1 MEPNLVNAT
10 PDAALDEVVNL
21 VENVD
26 VNDFSLDLTLD
37 DDATKALIHR
47 SVVEN
52 NALKIFEM
60 GPWSPCGGFLLL
72 TMMPFHGKWAS
83 ADLNHVRIWVRV
95 LGVPY
100 RFYSNENIK
109 KLANRVGTFIT
120 ANKIRIN
127 GVTRNNFLRFQVN
140 LNFSNPL
147 LVGAGLDDEN
157 GNIPLYG
164 LWLKHVLRL
173 ENGFAVLAAE
183 DYKDR
188 IHMENESVSDAIP
201 YENSVSGTQAPMA
214 TVKLVG
220 CIFQGGDYSFSIV
233 DERRAHPSKVIPSLD
248 QEDQCPHPFRQIS
261 ISSVEKAHSTKAQL
275 EVDNSGGRGSFNLGG
290 SKSKA
295 NKKIFYG
302 ARKMT
307 RPRGIPIRPIFGSL
321 TDLEFTTSRFKRK
334 KLNQVFAKMSTN
346 SMIELKH
353 DSQIPKEKAPF
364 LERLNTVEEVVCPQH
379 FPTVERGETG
389 PNEGTPMVDECEF
402 QELARNYN
410 KKRKLDKPESL
421 LALEQDDGG
430 KPYHAPQ
437 YLMKALSWNCWGLG
451 QSCDVKALRGL
462 VWFGVFVYATP
473 SRGDC
478 KEFWENMALEDRCLK
493 PFRFLDAWTRD
504 PDCMEVVRINPT
516 IFEACNKELVRIPD
530 YEGIRKLVWSL
541 DAVAIVK
548 EFFKSGEFHRDL
560 NITFIVLIPKNMK
573 ASKCDDFR
581 PISLCNFAYKII
593 AKILANRLHPTLFG
607 IISPFQSAFVPNRWI
622 TENGILSHELIDS
635 FKKIRGGNGFVGLK
649 LDMSKAYDHLEW
661 NFVDKVLEAFGYG
674 IKFCALISKCI
685 MKFSL
690 DLFPARNL
698 LVASTSSGVM
708 LAALLLPTSYVAE
721 PFDLT
726 PPKRASMRNYSD
738 VSIRGSKAFVATLV
752 VDLEGVV
759 VATHM
764 NKFDISS
771 PLEAEAF
778 WFTNG
783 SGVLQEIGLE

>member
-37 DDATKALIHR
+37 DDAAKALIRR
-47 SVVEN
+47 SVVGKFFVKRKVSN
-52 NALKIFEM
+52 GRLRSIIIFEM

-83 ADLNHVRIWVRV
+83 ADLNHVRIRVRV
-95 LGVPY
+95 LGVPI

-127 GVTRNNFLRFQVN
+127 GVIRNNFLRFQVS

-275 EVDNSGGRGSFNLGG
+275 EVDNSGGRGSFTLGG

-307 RPRGIPIRPIFGSL
+307 RPRGIPIRRIFGSL

-334 KLNQVFAKMSTN
+334 KLNRNNTN

-421 LALEQDDGG
+421 LALEQDDG
-430 KPYHAPQ
+430 
-437 YLMKALSWNCWGLG
+437 LM
-451 QSCDVKALRGL
+451 D
-462 VWFGVFVYATP
+462 
-473 SRGDC
+473 
-478 KEFWENMALEDRCLK
+478 
-493 PFRFLDAWTRD
+493 
-504 PDCMEVVRINPT
+504 
-516 IFEACNKELVRIPD
+516 
-530 YEGIRKLVWSL
+530 
-541 DAVAIVK
+541 
-548 EFFKSGEFHRDL
+548 
-560 NITFIVLIPKNMK
+560 
-573 ASKCDDFR
+573 
-581 PISLCNFAYKII
+581 
-593 AKILANRLHPTLFG
+593 
-607 IISPFQSAFVPNRWI
+607 
-622 TENGILSHELIDS
+622 
-635 FKKIRGGNGFVGLK
+635 
-649 LDMSKAYDHLEW
+649 
-661 NFVDKVLEAFGYG
+661 
-674 IKFCALISKCI
+674 
-685 MKFSL
+685 
-690 DLFPARNL
+690 
-698 LVASTSSGVM
+698 
-708 LAALLLPTSYVAE
+708 
-721 PFDLT
+721 
-726 PPKRASMRNYSD
+726 
-738 VSIRGSKAFVATLV
+738 
-752 VDLEGVV
+752 
-759 VATHM
+759 
-764 NKFDISS
+764 
-771 PLEAEAF
+771 
-778 WFTNG
+778 
-783 SGVLQEIGLE
+783 

>member
-214 TVKLVG
+214 TVKRTNALIHLG
-220 CIFQGGDYSFSIV
+220 KS
-233 DERRAHPSKVIPSLD
+233 
-248 QEDQCPHPFRQIS
+248 PFHLL
-261 ISSVEKAHSTKAQL
+261 EKAHSTKAQL
-275 EVDNSGGRGSFNLGG
+275 EAQYSGGSGL
-290 SKSKA
+290 
-295 NKKIFYG
+295 
-302 ARKMT
+302 
-307 RPRGIPIRPIFGSL
+307 P
-321 TDLEFTTSRFKRK
+321 
-334 KLNQVFAKMSTN
+334 STLP
-346 SMIELKH
+346 S
-353 DSQIPKEKAPF
+353 
-364 LERLNTVEEVVCPQH
+364 
-379 FPTVERGETG
+379 VERGETG

-462 VWFGVFVYATP
+462 VGLEVEIISLDFFMFVVKFTNVLPVPVWFGVFVYATP

-504 PDCMEVVRINPT
+504 PDCMEVVRN
-516 IFEACNKELVRIPD
+516 
-530 YEGIRKLVWSL
+530 
-541 DAVAIVK
+541 
-548 EFFKSGEFHRDL
+548 
-560 NITFIVLIPKNMK
+560 
-573 ASKCDDFR
+573 
-581 PISLCNFAYKII
+581 
-593 AKILANRLHPTLFG
+593 
-607 IISPFQSAFVPNRWI
+607 
-622 TENGILSHELIDS
+622 
-635 FKKIRGGNGFVGLK
+635 
-649 LDMSKAYDHLEW
+649 
-661 NFVDKVLEAFGYG
+661 
-674 IKFCALISKCI
+674 
-685 MKFSL
+685 
-690 DLFPARNL
+690 
-698 LVASTSSGVM
+698 
-708 LAALLLPTSYVAE
+708 VAE